1 VDVRADARRNR
12 DKIVAAGREL
22 ILELGPDAPFDQIAA
37 RAGVGNATLY
47 RHFATRE
54 DLVRSVV
61 VDDMNGV
68 REEAAAALAEE
79 TTAWTALRR
88 FCEAV
93 MRGRL
98 VALLPIAGPH
108 VVRDVEFDAVRDAL
122 VTVLGELLGAARAD
136 GSLRSDVQEGDLV
149 LTLASIMRPLPGLP
163 APLVEAMQARHLGL
177 VLDGLR
183 ADGATALPGSPISAD
198 DITVRLTSSD
208 QGGQEPPG

>member
-1 VDVRADARRNR
+1 VRADARRNR

-22 ILELGPDAPFDQIAA
+22 ILELGPDAPLDQIAA

-61 VDDMNGV
+61 EGDMDRV
-68 REEAAAALAEE
+68 SAEAAAALAEE
-79 TTAWTALRR
+79 PTAWAALRR
-88 FCEAV
+88 FCAAV
-93 MRGRL
+93 VRRRL

-108 VVRDVEFDAVRDAL
+108 LVRDAEFYAVHAAL
-122 VTVLGELLGAARAD
+122 VTVLGQLLGGARAE
-136 GSLRSDVQEGDLV
+136 GRLRSDVAEGDLV
-149 LTLASIMRPLPGLP
+149 LTLAAVMRPLPGLP

-183 ADGATALPGSPISAD
+183 ADGATALPDSPITAD
-198 DITVRLTSSD
+198 EIDAGLSTRD
-208 QGGQEPPG
+208 QEPPG